1 MNTQKIINVSSKIFI
16 GFSIFSLGYVS
27 ILSLASPQATMEL
40 VNTALQNND
49 AVSSIRGVYGGV
61 GIVITFSLIYLLL
74 KDIRKG
80 LSFLTLF
87 WGAYALS
94 RILTIII
101 DGPLGDFGN
110 QWLIIESTLFVVAT
124 ILLIV
129 NKKTLKHA

>member
-1 MNTQKIINVSSKIFI
+1 
-16 GFSIFSLGYVS
+16 
-27 ILSLASPQATMEL
+27 
-40 VNTALQNND
+40 
-49 AVSSIRGVYGGV
+49 V